1 MPSSKKKNKVK
12 AKKNAVVVAEKNKE
26 KDEDDAFLEEAIKLA
41 AAEENEL
48 KAAAPASN
56 AAPAAPSFAGKEE
69 ADACGENKVVFTTES
84 ELAELREAMDACGK
98 DIVDAAEGNISICKT
113 MAPASTATSSTTFN
127 TLLMPHGDL
136 HLRSEGMD
144 GMPST
149 ASMVQLMKNPLFR
162 SLCDA
167 KNIDVSSG
175 NKQDP
180 HEMALERQLKELQLG
195 ERGGSLAAED
205 QCMHGW
211 CPWMGEEET
220 EGCKELCDEMLNAAV
235 EAAEADV
242 GDFIDKFAY
251 GMQASQMKRVD
262 VWGDV
267 KKLEHIK
274 CYFLSVGTKKLV
286 EGSDGEDVAV
296 IAYFA
301 RFFEQYIESFEER
314 KPMSAAKNYELL
326 FLDHRTIVSFFKNRI
341 ECKCLDEEYQKVKEM
356 PKLGICSNFDCKLP
370 KRRVERSKLH
380 CCSKCRQRDYCS
392 RACQKADWSSH
403 KKRCGSQKLVETEL
417 QKYREQ
423 KSLELE
429 GATFHVVQ

>member
-26 KDEDDAFLEEAIKLA
+26 KDDEAFLEEAIKLA

-56 AAPAAPSFAGKEE
+56 NAAPAAASFAGKKEKDTGGE
-69 ADACGENKVVFTTES
+69 NEVENKVVFTTPS
-84 ELAELREAMDACGK
+84 ELVELREAMDACGK
-98 DIVDAAEGNISICKT
+98 DMVDAAEGNISICKT
-113 MAPASTATSSTTFN
+113 MAPASTATSSTAFN
-127 TLLMPHGDL
+127 TLLMPQGDL
-136 HLRSEGMD
+136 HLRSEGID
-144 GMPST
+144 GMLTT

-175 NKQDP
+175 NKQNP
-180 HEMALERQLKELQLG
+180 HQMALEHQLKELQLS

-211 CPWMGEEET
+211 CPWLGEEET
-220 EGCKELCDEMLNAAV
+220 EGCKQLCDEMLNAAV

-242 GDFIDKFAY
+242 GDFIDKFAH
-251 GMQASQMKRVD
+251 GMQTSLMKRVD

-274 CYFLSVGTKKLV
+274 SYFLSTGTKKLV

-314 KPMSAAKNYELL
+314 KPMSAAKTYELL

-341 ECKCLDEEYQKVKEM
+341 ECKCLDEEYDKVKDM

-403 KKRCGSQKLVETEL
+403 KKRCGMSEKLVEKEL
-417 QKYREQ
+417 QKYQ
-423 KSLELE
+423 SK
-429 GATFHVVQ
+429 TNV